1 MEKTTRLLSGNEA
14 LALGAYQ
21 AGVKVA
27 TAYPGTPSS
36 EILESLAHFD
46 DIYAEWSTNEKVAME
61 MALGTAYAGARSLV
75 AMKHVGLNVAM
86 DPFMAASMTGIRAGM
101 VVVCADDPGMHS
113 SQNEQDNRYL
123 AKLAKVPMLEPSDSQ
138 EAFDLMSYA
147 FEISEK
153 FDTPVMVRLTTR
165 ISHSKS
171 MVKVNQERMVPAD
184 RQGFQY
190 DVPKYVMLP
199 VHARARHK
207 LVEERRARLK
217 EYTEEFPLNQL
228 VRGKRDLGIVT
239 SGVAYQYAREVFPE
253 AFFLKLGMTHPLPQ
267 NLIGQFA
274 SEVDR
279 LIVIEELEPFLQESI
294 QAMGIKVSG
303 KEFIPRVGELNSKI
317 VEDAGREAGLIA
329 KTEQAKTETAASLPG
344 RPPLLCP
351 GCPHT
356 ATFFVLSSLDR
367 RSTLSKSN
375 GAPEQVSKMIITGDI
390 GCYSLGANSPFLA
403 VDTTACMGASI
414 GQAMGMEKAGV
425 DQKVVAVIGDS
436 TFMHSGITSLVN
448 AVYNQS
454 KITIIILDNETTA
467 MTGHQGH
474 PGTGISARGQETK
487 KVELENLISGIGV
500 TDVKVVDAFDVR
512 AVRQQVRS
520 SLDNPELSVIIAR
533 GSCAMLVRTR
543 DEPRV
548 IDSLKCDR
556 CGVCFLTGCSAIQQ
570 DNERI
575 FIDSALCLGEACNV
589 CQQLCPQRAIVSQ
602 SEMIT
607 EEVR

>member
-1 MEKTTRLLSGNEA
+1 
-14 LALGAYQ
+14 
-21 AGVKVA
+21 
-27 TAYPGTPSS
+27 
-36 EILESLAHFD
+36 
-46 DIYAEWSTNEKVAME
+46 
-61 MALGTAYAGARSLV
+61 
-75 AMKHVGLNVAM
+75 
-86 DPFMAASMTGIRAGM
+86 
-101 VVVCADDPGMHS
+101 
-113 SQNEQDNRYL
+113 
-123 AKLAKVPMLEPSDSQ
+123 
-138 EAFDLMSYA
+138 
-147 FEISEK
+147 
-153 FDTPVMVRLTTR
+153 
-165 ISHSKS
+165 
-171 MVKVNQERMVPAD
+171 
-184 RQGFQY
+184 
-190 DVPKYVMLP
+190 
-199 VHARARHK
+199 
-207 LVEERRARLK
+207 
-217 EYTEEFPLNQL
+217 
-228 VRGKRDLGIVT
+228 
-239 SGVAYQYAREVFPE
+239 
-253 AFFLKLGMTHPLPQ
+253 
-267 NLIGQFA
+267 
-274 SEVDR
+274 
-279 LIVIEELEPFLQESI
+279 
-294 QAMGIKVSG
+294 
-303 KEFIPRVGELNSKI
+303 
-317 VEDAGREAGLIA
+317 
-329 KTEQAKTETAASLPG
+329 
-344 RPPLLCP
+344 
-351 GCPHT
+351 
-356 ATFFVLSSLDR
+356 
-367 RSTLSKSN
+367 
-375 GAPEQVSKMIITGDI
+375 MIITGDI